1 MSIILLK
8 FYHHSYVMIYLNL
21 EQLFSYV
28 SFILWINVFGL
39 KSTHLNLLS
48 PFDVVVR
55 VFPYC
60 VCWCLFSRLLEDS
73 APWNI
78 VEIINLLEIEA
89 ICFYKRDHFK
99 KDFFNTYLDICFWSS
114 NRKEKG
120 EKEIGKLCQQ
130 VLSATDFKDS
140 DSNILTCGLD
150 LRNFKGMLF
159 ETSFQNCGLL
169 KLYS

>member
-8 FYHHSYVMIYLNL
+8 FYHHSYVMVYLNL

-28 SFILWINVFGL
+28 SFILRINVFGL
-39 KSTHLNLLS
+39 KSTHLNLLF

-120 EKEIGKLCQQ
+120 EKEIGKLCRQ

-140 DSNILTCGLD
+140 DSLLD
-150 LRNFKGMLF
+150 PNVLVRA
-159 ETSFQNCGLL
+159 
-169 KLYS
+169 